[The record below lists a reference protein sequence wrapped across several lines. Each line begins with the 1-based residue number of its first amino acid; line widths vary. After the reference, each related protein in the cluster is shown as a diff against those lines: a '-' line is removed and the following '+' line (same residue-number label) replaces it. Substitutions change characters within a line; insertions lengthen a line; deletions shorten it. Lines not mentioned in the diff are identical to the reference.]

1 MHLLGARIVTA
12 YFIKY
17 KCIQLYNN
25 TKGGSMD
32 QIWSVIGQYA
42 FPIVACVVMGW
53 YVKYIQ
59 DNYRKDI
66 SDISTRHKEEMDKVT
81 TALNNNTLA
90 IQRLTD
96 YIEKDND

>member
-1 MHLLGARIVTA
+1 ME
-12 YFIKY
+12 
-17 KCIQLYNN
+17 
-25 TKGGSMD
+25 
-32 QIWSVIGQYA
+32 QIFSVIGQYA

-66 SDISTRHKEEMDKVT
+66 SDISIRHKDEMEKVT
-81 TALNNNTLA
+81 AALNNNTIA

-96 YIEKDND
+96 FIEKEDGKDTRD

>member
-1 MHLLGARIVTA
+1 ME
-12 YFIKY
+12 
-17 KCIQLYNN
+17 
-25 TKGGSMD
+25 
-32 QIWSVIGQYA
+32 QIFSVIGQYA

-66 SDISTRHKEEMDKVT
+66 SDISIRHKDEMEKVT
-81 TALNNNTLA
+81 AALNNNTIA

-96 YIEKDND
+96 FIEKEDAKDTRD

>member
-1 MHLLGARIVTA
+1 ME
-12 YFIKY
+12 
-17 KCIQLYNN
+17 
-25 TKGGSMD
+25 
-32 QIWSVIGQYA
+32 QIFSVIGQYA

-66 SDISTRHKEEMDKVT
+66 SDISIRHKDEMEKVT
-81 TALNNNTLA
+81 SALNNNTIA

-96 YIEKDND
+96 FIEKEDAKDTRD

>member
-1 MHLLGARIVTA
+1 ME
-12 YFIKY
+12 
-17 KCIQLYNN
+17 
-25 TKGGSMD
+25 
-32 QIWSVIGQYA
+32 QIFSVIGQYA

-66 SDISTRHKEEMDKVT
+66 SDISIRHKDEMEKVT
-81 TALNNNTLA
+81 AALNNNTIA

-96 YIEKDND
+96 FIEKEDEKD